1 MKILITAFE
10 PFNQEKVNP
19 ALEAVRQLDPAMIKA
34 DLIKLE
40 VPTAF
45 NQAIGR
51 VEAVIQAEQ
60 PDIVVAIGQ
69 AGGRYGITPERVAIN
84 LDDALIKDNLGQQP
98 IDQPIR
104 KDGPAA
110 YFSTLPIKAIVH
122 QLRAAGIP
130 ASVSNSAG
138 TFVCNH
144 LMYGILDILTK
155 SYPEARGGFIHVP
168 YIPEQVVQK
177 SNQPSMALDD
187 ITHGLVI
194 ALNTIVHYQTD
205 LNLVGGTIA

>member
-19 ALEAVRQLDPAMIKA
+19 ALEAIRQLDPAMIKA

>member
-45 NQAIGR
+45 NQAIER
-51 VEAVIQAEQ
+51 VEAVIQYEQ

>member
-60 PDIVVAIGQ
+60 PDIMVAIGQ

>member
-19 ALEAVRQLDPAMIKA
+19 VLEAIRQLDPAMIKA

>member
-19 ALEAVRQLDPAMIKA
+19 ALEAIRQLDPAMIKA

-45 NQAIGR
+45 YQAIGR

>member
-19 ALEAVRQLDPAMIKA
+19 ALEAIRQLDPAMIKA

-138 TFVCNH
+138 TFACNH

>member
-1 MKILITAFE
+1 MKILMTAFE

-19 ALEAVRQLDPAMIKA
+19 ALEAVRQLDPAMVKA

-45 NQAIGR
+45 NQAIEQ
-51 VEAVIQAEQ
+51 VEAVIRAEQ
-60 PDIVVAIGQ
+60 PDIIVAIGQ

-144 LMYGILDILTK
+144 LMYGILDQLAQ
-155 SYPEARGGFIHVP
+155 SYPKARGGFIHVP
-168 YIPEQVVQK
+168 YIPEQVAQK
-177 SNQPSMALDD
+177 PNQPSMSLDD
-187 ITHGLVI
+187 ITRGLVI

>member
-45 NQAIGR
+45 YQAIGR

>member
-19 ALEAVRQLDPAMIKA
+19 ALEAIRQLEPTLVKA

-84 LDDALIKDNLGQQP
+84 LDDALIKETLGQQP

>member
-1 MKILITAFE
+1 MKILISAFE

-19 ALEAVRQLDPAMIKA
+19 ALEAIRQLDPAMIKA

>member
-45 NQAIGR
+45 YQAIGR

-69 AGGRYGITPERVAIN
+69 AGGRFGITPERVAIN

>member
-45 NQAIGR
+45 NQAIER
-51 VEAVIQAEQ
+51 VEAVIQSEQ

-98 IDQPIR
+98 IDQPIQ

-130 ASVSNSAG
+130 ASISNSAG

-144 LMYGILDILTK
+144 LMYGILDILAQ

-187 ITHGLVI
+187 ITRGLVI
-194 ALNTIVHYQTD
+194 ALNTIIHYQTD